1 MFQAGG
7 KSVALSGAVPC
18 ARMKGKPL
26 FLHRLCLPV
35 KLLLKIT
42 LPIPAVFAL
51 YYLLL
56 QIEPVDAEQIVLARD
71 RLQLASEVYDRHG
84 IKIGEFAQEKRYF
97 VPLQEMPRYLVEAF
111 LSTEDK
117 EFFAHHGIDY
127 SATLRALWTNLVAQ
141 SIRQGGST
149 ITQQL
154 ARMLF
159 LDRQKTWLRKS
170 REAQIAAVLEKK
182 YSKTKILEYYLNSV
196 YLGNGAYGVEAAS
209 RIYFRKSSRELN
221 LSEAALL
228 AALPKAPSALA
239 PHRNYP
245 AARQRSQLVLQR
257 MMADNIISSQHY
269 EAVRDAAVKIYP
281 HAPRFVSQAPYF
293 NAAVRKLLRRRFSM
307 QALNHRGYQIHTTLD
322 SKLQRRTAARF
333 RMQVAALRRKQ
344 GKELQ
349 AAFYVLHA
357 RDGDVLAVQGGSA
370 YRVTQFN
377 RALQTRRQAQ
387 RLLLPFILAA
397 LSRGSA
403 TQNSFNDIDPAFAA
417 LYSALL
423 QQRQVDISAMLMQ
436 VGAGSLHKILTPFA
450 IKLDPAVPALSFTLE
465 QMTAAFAAFAN
476 HGYQV
481 KPRYVLR
488 IAASD
493 GKNLF
498 AAASARG
505 ARVFSSDAAFIVGE
519 VLRVFAQRYG
529 SKLRSYAASSNDQ
542 HNAWA
547 LGYNTRISAG
557 IWLGAEYGRT
567 RLRAGQ
573 QQASKLFASLFHDL
587 AHDNT
592 PRLRKNIAFCQFKSA

>member
-1 MFQAGG
+1 M
-7 KSVALSGAVPC
+7 
-18 ARMKGKPL
+18 
-26 FLHRLCLPV
+26 
-35 KLLLKIT
+35 KLLLKIA

-56 QIEPVDAEQIVLARD
+56 QLEPVNTEQIVLARN
-71 RLQLASEVYDRHG
+71 RLPLASEVYDRHG

-117 EFFAHHGIDY
+117 EFFTHRGIDY
-127 SATLRALWTNLVAQ
+127 FATLRALWTNIAAQ

-154 ARMLF
+154 ARILF
-159 LDRQKTWLRKS
+159 LNREKTWWRKS

-182 YSKTKILEYYLNSV
+182 YSKTKILEYYLNSI

-209 RIYFRKSSRELN
+209 RIYFRKASRDVD

-245 AARQRSQLVLQR
+245 AAKQRSRLVLQR
-257 MMADNIISSQHY
+257 MLADKIISAQHY
-269 EAVRDAAVKIYP
+269 AKVRDAAVKVYP
-281 HAPRFVSQAPYF
+281 HAPRFTSHAPYF
-293 NAAVRKLLRRRFSM
+293 NAEVRKLLRHRYSM
-307 QALNHRGYQIHTTLD
+307 QALNHRGYQIHTALD
-322 SKLQRRTAARF
+322 SKLQRRTAVRF
-333 RMQVAALRRKQ
+333 RQQVAQLRQRQ

-349 AAFYVLHA
+349 AAFFVLHA

-377 RALQTRRQAQ
+377 RALQTRRRAQ
-387 RLLLPFILAA
+387 RLLLPFMLAA
-397 LSRGSA
+397 LSHGASHYGI
-403 TQNSFNDIDPAFAA
+403 NDINPAFVT
-417 LYSALL
+417 LYSAILQQQQVDMSALL
-423 QQRQVDISAMLMQ
+423 QQ
-436 VGAGSLHKILTPFA
+436 VGAGSLLKMLTPFGMQLNA
-450 IKLDPAVPALSFTLE
+450 ALPALDFTLE

-488 IAASD
+488 IDASD

-498 AAASARG
+498 AAAAARG
-505 ARVFSSDAAFIVGE
+505 VRVFSSDAAFIVGE
-519 VLRVFAQRYG
+519 ALRVFAQQHG
-529 SKLRSYAASSNDQ
+529 KELGNYAVSSNDQ

-547 LGYNTRISAG
+547 LGYNTRLSAG
-557 IWLGAEYGRT
+557 IWLGAEYGRL
-567 RLRAGQ
+567 RLRTGQ
-573 QQASKLFASLFHDL
+573 QQASKLFTALFHHL
-587 AHDNT
+587 SRDNI
-592 PRLRKNIAFCQFKSA
+592 PRVRKNIAFVSLKVRNHRQQEHYVSLPVPL